1 MQRQRDVAELAAARE
16 PARAA
21 VDRRHEPAPVQ
32 QQDRLAAVL
41 RDPSELGEKRRRKRV
56 AGFAA
61 QVDDLH
67 RRHRSTQPRAELEPL
82 EPLPALRPRRRAPVD
97 RDGTLERGPLRRD
110 RACVVARVGLLLV
123 RGVVLLVDADQAEAQ
138 HRREDGRA
146 RSDDHR
152 RLSRD
157 DPLALVAPLRLGQ
170 ARVEHGDP
178 VAEASLEAPQG
189 LRRERDLGDEHDRP
203 PASLERGG
211 ARLEV
216 DLGLAAPGCPGE
228 QEMSAAGVERL
239 DDPRDRLLLWLGQ
252 LCRLRLAGEPGPGHA
267 PLPPADAQLRR
278 HELERAR
285 RSRAVVVGDP
295 EREIDERRRQLVED
309 RLDRRRLDPR
319 RRRRLRS
326 RRRRRARRRGRSGS
340 RRPRP
345 SRRPPAPR
353 T

>member
-1 MQRQRDVAELAAARE
+1 M
-16 PARAA
+16 
-21 VDRRHEPAPVQ
+21 
-32 QQDRLAAVL
+32 
-41 RDPSELGEKRRRKRV
+41 
-56 AGFAA
+56 
-61 QVDDLH
+61 
-67 RRHRSTQPRAELEPL
+67 
-82 EPLPALRPRRRAPVD
+82 
-97 RDGTLERGPLRRD
+97 
-110 RACVVARVGLLLV
+110 
-123 RGVVLLVDADQAEAQ
+123 LLVDADQAEAQ

-211 ARLEV
+211 TRLEI

-228 QEMSAAGVERL
+228 QEMGAAGVERL
-239 DDPRDRLLLWLGQ
+239 DDPRNRLLLWLGQ
-252 LCRLRLAGEPGPGHA
+252 LCRLRLACEPGPGHA

-285 RSRAVVVGDP
+285 RSRAVVVAHP
-295 EREIDERRRQLVED
+295 EREIDECRRQLVED
-309 RLDRRRLDPR
+309 RLDRRGLDPR
-319 RRRRLRS
+319 RRRDSRLDDDAARGAAAEAD
-326 RRRRRARRRGRSGS
+326 RNDRALLDSLRHLVGE
-340 RRPRP
+340 RPRDG
-345 SRRPPAPR
+345 PR
-353 T
+353 GDERIDGRQHRASVEAGHDDQRLL